1 MSKVQ
6 TSLPCLVLLKW
17 DLLASGTGMASD
29 HMCKTELEM
38 YRAGS
43 SMHPPTTV
51 QVWQYEGDYTL
62 WDLMQKKEF
71 PYNMEPLLLGG
82 ELDLPKGPR
91 RKAVTIQLVLQQVG
105 RTGLG

>member
-1 MSKVQ
+1 M
-6 TSLPCLVLLKW
+6 
-17 DLLASGTGMASD
+17 
-29 HMCKTELEM
+29 
-38 YRAGS
+38 
-43 SMHPPTTV
+43 

-105 RTGLG
+105 PAGLGTWDALQSAACSSATGLSPSSRCCSRRAG

>member
-1 MSKVQ
+1 M
-6 TSLPCLVLLKW
+6 
-17 DLLASGTGMASD
+17 
-29 HMCKTELEM
+29 
-38 YRAGS
+38 
-43 SMHPPTTV
+43 

-105 RTGLG
+105 PAGLGTWDALRSAVGSSATGLSPPSWCCSRRAG